1 MLSQR
6 AIKTA
11 SQLDIPW
18 RFVPAG
24 KDRYDPVTKPNG
36 IVSLATAEN
45 PLMHQELADFAS
57 EVEIPPAAFTY
68 SYSSLGGPRLQ
79 AALAT
84 HINETFV
91 PFTNIPASDIQVFD
105 GATALHSLLSFS
117 LAEAG
122 DAILVSR
129 PVYGR
134 FELDFGNEHNVRIL
148 YAENSV
154 EDGLK
159 PVVVESF
166 DRAFS
171 RAEKEGIKIRAVLIV
186 NPSNPL
192 GRCYPRETLV
202 EIMKFCQQQQL
213 HLISDEVYGLS
224 VFDANLS
231 AESAPEKSLAPFT
244 SALSIDTD
252 GLIDPNLL
260 HVEYGTSKDF
270 AAAGLRLG
278 VLITRNRE
286 LQRALRT
293 VVRFH
298 EPSGPSTVIGSAMF
312 EDREWCRNFIALAR
326 QRIADAYEF
335 ATAHLRDIGIEYLP
349 ANAGFFVFVNLE
361 PWLPPAVE
369 GLSQQAREFRL
380 AEELVKGGIFLHP
393 GEEHALEPGRF
404 RLVYT
409 ANRQAVDEGFRR
421 LMRTLGALPWTT

>member
-1 MLSQR
+1 LGTDLPPQV
-6 AIKTA
+6 
-11 SQLDIPW
+11 DIP
-18 RFVPAG
+18 P
-24 KDRYDPVTKPNG
+24 D
-36 IVSLATAEN
+36 
-45 PLMHQELADFAS
+45 
-57 EVEIPPAAFTY
+57 AFTY

-84 HINETFV
+84 HLNETFAPV
-91 PFTNIPASDIQVFD
+91 TKIPASDIQVFD

-134 FELDFGNEHNVRIL
+134 FELDFGIEHDVKIR
-148 YAENSV
+148 YADNST

-159 PVVVESF
+159 PSIVESF
-166 DRAFS
+166 ERAFAL
-171 RAEKEGIKIRAVLIV
+171 AEEEGVRIRAVLLV

-192 GRCYPRETLV
+192 GRCYPRETLIEV
-202 EIMKFCQQQQL
+202 MKLCQHRRL

-224 VFDANLS
+224 VFGAELAD
-231 AESAPEKSLAPFT
+231 ESAPEKSLVPFT
-244 SALSIDTD
+244 SILSIDTQ
-252 GLIDPNLL
+252 GLIDPDLL

-286 LQRALRT
+286 LQRAMRT

-298 EPSGPSTVIGSAMF
+298 EPSGPSTVIGAAMF
-312 EDREWCRNFIALAR
+312 EDREWCRNFIALSKR
-326 QRIADAYEF
+326 RIAEAYEF
-335 ATAHLRDIGIEYLP
+335 ATGRLRDMGVEYLP
-349 ANAGFFVFVNLE
+349 ANAGFFVLIDLE
-361 PWLPPAVE
+361 PWLPPTTE
-369 GLSQQAREFRL
+369 RLSQQEREFKL
-380 AEELVKGGIFLHP
+380 AEELVKGGVFLHP

-409 ANRQAVDEGFRR
+409 AQRQVLDEGLQRYAHCFCESNN
-421 LMRTLGALPWTT
+421 AD